1 MHYGKKHDLPFGI
14 MDVAGL
20 LRLNIRR
27 RAPGQVY
34 VDCPI
39 CGDRRGKM
47 NLNTEKDLWRCNY
60 CGEGGGMLSLYAKV
74 YGVSNSDAYREIC
87 DALAVNGFSPD
98 YTVPE
103 KTTPAE
109 AEQSDAA
116 SVQEVHQ
123 TLSMLLSM
131 LTLIPAHREHLRSV
145 RGLSDD
151 EITRFGF
158 KSTPPSFLCR
168 SLTNRLVKAGCRVQ
182 GVPGFYVDDNGCWTV
197 KFHQRTSG
205 IIIPIFGVDGL
216 IRGAQIRLD
225 HPLKDKD
232 DPPEKTGVKYLTLS
246 SAGKR
251 MGTTSGSP
259 IHFVGDPCSRVVY
272 VTEGC
277 LKADV
282 AHALMH
288 RTFVATLGANNTA
301 KLDELF
307 AFLHRNG
314 TEEIIEAE
322 DMDKYSNAV
331 GKCPRCRHKITFKAK
346 GKITEYLRSPTE
358 CAYLAQKC
366 GDGFVVRQFH
376 VNRQYRKEENTITSK
391 TSSFEKQRIFYREDL
406 SSHSYH
412 WGWYKQRRTRWVE
425 GIDEYINT
433 GMGYSYNEYC
443 YQPGSIYGKTL
454 SSIAPLLARTGL
466 REYVRL
472 CRGCVSPNWYLFA
485 WGRFPRVE
493 QICKANLPRL
503 TMECLEDFGAVKS
516 CIRQES
522 ETSLV
527 KALAL
532 DTHRLSRLRTL
543 NGGAIMLD
551 WLQREKCSG
560 RIIPDHALRWL
571 EQEKIHVSDIAFI
584 LDRMSEQQVC
594 NYLQRQKSGT
604 RDSLRQ
610 IIFTWRDYLS
620 MADKLGINTHD
631 EIVYRVKLL
640 RQRHD
645 ELVEQ
650 LRKRERDMEAAA
662 TARKYRKIAGICR
675 LIKPKYEYT
684 GEVYSIVVPS
694 GVRDIMR
701 EGDALSHCVGKS
713 DRYWERI
720 EQQEAYILF
729 LRKTAEIDK
738 PYYTL
743 EVEPNGTIRQKRTYF
758 DRQNDDL
765 KDAEQ
770 FLKEWQKVVSERL
783 TESDR
788 EKAEKS
794 KVLRLQEFEQLRQDD
809 IRSGRILS
817 IVYLSGNTLSFQ
829 YDGDKL

>member
-1 MHYGKKHDLPFGI
+1 MKNAKCYAPQILVGTEGLPREQWLEYRRKGI
-14 MDVAGL
+14 
-20 LRLNIRR
+20 
-27 RAPGQVY
+27 
-34 VDCPI
+34 
-39 CGDRRGKM
+39 
-47 NLNTEKDLWRCNY
+47 
-60 CGEGGGMLSLYAKV
+60 GG
-74 YGVSNSDAYREIC
+74 
-87 DALAVNGFSPD
+87 
-98 YTVPE
+98 
-103 KTTPAE
+103 
-109 AEQSDAA
+109 SDAA
-116 SVQEVHQ
+116 AVLGISPFRTGRDLYYDKLNIVTADDAENWVQLEVGTLLEPLVAKIFAHKTGYKIYRRPFMFRHPLYPWMLADLDYMVELPDGTTAILEIKTTNYNAKDNWWYNGEEIVPIYYESQGRHYMTVMNIDRVYFCCLYGNSEDEAIIRRIDRDMAYEEELIALERDFWENHVLTKTPPPYVEADGDLILESLRRKIGPADKDAPPVLLGQ
-123 TLSMLLSM
+123 TQFGQLSMLLS
-131 LTLIPAHREHLRSV
+131 LQEKKKTLAAEVNKLEKDI
-145 RGLSDD
+145 
-151 EITRFGF
+151 
-158 KSTPPSFLCR
+158 K
-168 SLTNRLVKAGCRVQ
+168 RLKGIQ
-182 GVPGFYVDDNGCWTV
+182 ENYIFYDYRKGGARYGYCTYCEKEVAL
-197 KFHQRTSG
+197 KQR
-205 IIIPIFGVDGL
+205 PY
-216 IRGAQIRLD
+216 
-225 HPLKDKD
+225 H
-232 DPPEKTGVKYLTLS
+232 
-246 SAGKR
+246 
-251 MGTTSGSP
+251 
-259 IHFVGDPCSRVVY
+259 
-272 VTEGC
+272 
-277 LKADV
+277 
-282 AHALMH
+282 
-288 RTFVATLGANNTA
+288 
-301 KLDELF
+301 
-307 AFLHRNG
+307 
-314 TEEIIEAE
+314 
-322 DMDKYSNAV
+322 NAV

-366 GDGFVVRQFH
+366 GDGFVVRQFQ

-391 TSSFEKQRIFYREDL
+391 TSSFEKQRIFYRADL
-406 SSHSYH
+406 SSHSYY

-425 GIDEYINT
+425 GIDEYVYT

-454 SSIAPLLARTGL
+454 SSIAPFLVRTGL

-485 WGRFPRVE
+485 WGRFPRIE

-503 TMECLEDFGAVKS
+503 TTECLENFGAVKS

-532 DTHRLSRLRTL
+532 DTNRLSRLRTL

-571 EQEKIHVSDIAFI
+571 EQENIHVSDIDFI
-584 LDRMSEQQVC
+584 LDRMSEQKVC

-765 KDAEQ
+765 KDAER

-809 IRSGRILS
+809 IRIH
-817 IVYLSGNTLSFQ
+817 T
-829 YDGDKL
+829 GDLAGQRLVDVLVSDLMETAA